1 MNISFSILVIY
12 LLFDLVT
19 PTSDI
24 PTSQTVLL
32 IQVGRV
38 QLVQSFSGKPVY
50 NCNGIIVRPWWILT
64 SARCLVNSYFQFRFA
79 QGSSVLIGCSSTGSN
94 CPSYELQTIIP
105 HPCFNPLDG
114 FYHDDLA
121 LLQIKADPAKPTPV
135 SSISID
141 GVDGAASIGVGTPF
155 TWSGIFKAAS
165 PDVSEDGPQHLTAK
179 IVEPLVCT
187 TQFQGVAAIVDGQT
201 RIELKNTLCTQD
213 DAPESHLSSFLSR
226 GDENHSHSKPQ
237 PIVPCSCAPPR
248 FRVPANLTL
257 APGAWC

>member
-1 MNISFSILVIY
+1 MVPQSISAVKMSESGPRQPSFKHCKLQPKSYFHGDLFFDRRAFEMNISFSILVIY
-12 LLFDLVT
+12 LLLDLVT
-19 PTSDI
+19 PASDI

-121 LLQIKADPAKPTPV
+121 LLQIKQTLQNQHQCLPSALMASMGLRASALVHPSPGLEYSKQPAPTFPKMGLN
-135 SSISID
+135 I
-141 GVDGAASIGVGTPF
+141 
-155 TWSGIFKAAS
+155 
-165 PDVSEDGPQHLTAK
+165 
-179 IVEPLVCT
+179 
-187 TQFQGVAAIVDGQT
+187 
-201 RIELKNTLCTQD
+201 
-213 DAPESHLSSFLSR
+213 
-226 GDENHSHSKPQ
+226 
-237 PIVPCSCAPPR
+237 
-248 FRVPANLTL
+248 
-257 APGAWC
+257 